1 MPIYEY
7 LCHACGYELEL
18 IQKLSD
24 DLLKVC
30 PECEKPKLKKKV
42 SASAFRLSGSGWY
55 ETDFKT
61 GDRKNLSGDRQAKPE
76 GGEKSSPSDGGSG
89 SNEST
94 KKDGDSKKA
103 EAKKV
108 ENKSA
113 SSDKKSKPVASGPS

>member
-7 LCHACGYELEL
+7 LCQACGHELEV

-30 PECEKPKLKKKV
+30 PVCDKSKLKKKV

-61 GDRKNLSGDRQAKPE
+61 GDKKNLSGDKQAKSE
-76 GGEKSSPSDGGSG
+76 GGDTSTSSDSG
-89 SNEST
+89 SKEST
-94 KKDGDSKKA
+94 KKDGDSKKTETKKA
-103 EAKKV
+103 ES
-108 ENKSA
+108 KS
-113 SSDKKSKPVASGPS
+113 SSADSKSKPAASGAS

>member
-7 LCHACGYELEL
+7 LCQACGHELEV

-30 PECEKPKLKKKV
+30 PECDKPKLKKKV

-61 GDRKNLSGDRQAKPE
+61 GDKKNLSGDRQAKSE
-76 GGEKSSPSDGGSG
+76 SGDKSSSSDGGSK
-89 SNEST
+89 EST

-103 EAKKV
+103 ETKKT
-108 ENKSA
+108 ESKS
-113 SSDKKSKPVASGPS
+113 SGSDNKSKPAASGAG

>member
-7 LCHACGYELEL
+7 LCQACGHELEV

-42 SASAFRLSGSGWY
+42 SAAAFRLSGSGWY

-61 GDRKNLSGDRQAKPE
+61 GDKKNLSGETQTKAE
-76 GGEKSSPSDGGSG
+76 GGDKSGASDSAGKDSANKAGDSKKSDTKSSDGSG
-89 SNEST
+89 SN
-94 KKDGDSKKA
+94 
-103 EAKKV
+103 
-108 ENKSA
+108 SA
-113 SSDKKSKPVASGPS
+113 SKPAATGGS